1 MRGFFIHIALLI
13 LPLIAGAQV
22 LDAEIESRL
31 ADLPGITEKLQTFES
46 FGVKEP
52 GTLALENTGLWLRD
66 YATQLG
72 YVVEFDSFQDPL
84 SRWQRNVV
92 VTIPGTSTSR
102 FMVLGAHYDTKRGTG
117 TNDNGSGVVA
127 LMNTLEVLPD
137 YRPLYGIRVV
147 FFSGEEQGFHGSKHY
162 VDSVL
167 SKESGNLL
175 LMLNV
180 DQIGGTAGAEGNDKI
195 YCERDENNEPAS
207 NNQRSKLVTDT
218 LAQLTRLYTTLE
230 PVISEAYSS
239 DYEPFED
246 AGEIITGLYQF
257 APYPQ
262 THTASDSLQYL
273 DSNSLNQA
281 VRLVTAAT
289 MYFSGRETLNLREH
303 EMHELELFPNPA
315 SGLVICSGLPNDA
328 IVEIYDLKGA
338 KAAQKHI
345 TNGSFEVRGLPQGV
359 YVITVPV
366 DEKLFR
372 ARLVVQWLLN

>member
-1 MRGFFIHIALLI
+1 VRGYLIHIALLTLPI
-13 LPLIAGAQV
+13 LARTQV

-31 ADLPGITEKLQTFES
+31 ADLPGVTEKLQTFES

-52 GTLALENTGLWLRD
+52 GTQALENTGDWLYD
-66 YATQLG
+66 YAAQLG
-72 YVVEFDSFQDPL
+72 YNVEFDSFQDPL
-84 SRWQRNVV
+84 SCWQRNVV

-230 PVISEAYSS
+230 PVISGAYSS

-246 AGEIITGLYQF
+246 AGEIITGLYQY

-289 MYFSGRETLNLREH
+289 MYFSGQKILNVSSNALVQ
-303 EMHELELFPNPA
+303 LDLYPNPTTGSVFCQGLKNITSVDVFDL
-315 SGLVICSGLPNDA
+315 SGVLVTEKSVNNGVFHVSDLPKG
-328 IVEIYDLKGA
+328 IYVVA
-338 KAAQKHI
+338 V
-345 TNGSFEVRGLPQGV
+345 S
-359 YVITVPV
+359 V
-366 DEKLFR
+366 DHKLFH
-372 ARLVVQWLLN
+372 ARLVVQ